1 MERPARSAEEIRNEM
16 RLTRERASVE
26 ITEVVDGARELADW
40 RAYPRK
46 FPWVTLGAAAL
57 AGYVAM
63 PTRNNNKLLAV
74 DAATLQEFARQ
85 HDHKLILDT
94 GAPTTK
100 QRGMIG
106 ALLIAAGTA
115 ALRMG
120 ATAVSREVAR
130 RLQATAF
137 VRTEESAL

>member
-1 MERPARSAEEIRNEM
+1 MDRPARSAEEIRNEM

-46 FPWVTLGAAAL
+46 FPWITLGAAAL
-57 AGYVAM
+57 AAYTAVPG
-63 PTRNNNKLLAV
+63 RSKLQAV
-74 DAATLQEFARQ
+74 DASALLEFARR

-94 GAPTTK
+94 STPSTK

-106 ALLIAAGTA
+106 ALLVAAGTA

-130 RLQATAF
+130 RLQASAF
-137 VRTEESAL
+137 IRTEESAP